1 MMGLFSGEK
10 KEKERERERILD
22 DHNDEIIFTREKKRE
37 REREI
42 GRERVTSIVW
52 RRHSG
57 NPTIGH
63 PVT

>member
-37 REREI
+37 RERNW
-42 GRERVTSIVW
+42 S
-52 RRHSG
+52 
-57 NPTIGH
+57 
-63 PVT
+63 